1 MMPDP
6 ETTTSRAR
14 RLRLLVGLAV
24 TLSLALLGRQWWA
37 WQQERLAE
45 TRSVAQRLNQ
55 GEVILERR
63 AEVGERLA
71 TVRGRIADLR
81 QHYFDVDTAQTLQL
95 RVQKRLEKLAGAN
108 NLKIRRS
115 SWETVDAEAT
125 PQRLP
130 FQLRLVG
137 TNVDLQALIAQLE
150 RESVFYALDRI
161 TLRAHRSGP
170 GRVQA
175 RIELSVYLTTGSP
188 AGAADTGPS
197 ENAPDT
203 EET

>member
-24 TLSLALLGRQWWA
+24 TLALALLGRQWWA

-81 QHYFDVDTAQTLQL
+81 QHYFDGDTAQTLQL

-108 NLKIRRS
+108 NLTIQRS

-125 PQRLP
+125 PHRLP

-188 AGAADTGPS
+188 AGEADTGPS
-197 ENAPDT
+197 QNAPDP